1 MHKMVYH
8 EVRIV
13 DGKKKNYLVYNMR
26 KNSNWVKKTRFIGV
40 GELPKVKLNV
50 LKKEFEVELIVNKK
64 YPHLTEAQV
73 TKIELLKDIY
83 SNKIR
88 GLSKEEYE
96 KFEESFFTELTY
108 NSNAIEGSSLSLDE
122 TSLVVNE
129 NLAPEGKT
137 IREIFEAKNHMKAL
151 EFIRHYKKDLD
162 ELFILKLHFIILT
175 NISKTFAGRYRENPV
190 RIFGGDVKFPDY
202 EYVPQLVKNLI
213 YWYKKNKKAYH
224 PFELAIIFSMKL
236 VTIHP
241 FIDGNGRISRL
252 IMNFILQ
259 KYKYPWINVYNK
271 QRAEYL
277 KVVRKANDEDYLPI
291 IEFLINSLEENLKS
305 FGFL

>member
-1 MHKMVYH
+1 MVYH
-8 EVRIV
+8 EIRLVN
-13 DGKKKNYLVYNMR
+13 GKKQNYLVENSR
-26 KNSNWVKKTRFIGV
+26 KNGKWVKRSKFIGY
-40 GELPKVKLNV
+40 GNIP
-50 LKKEFEVELIVNKK
+50 KKELIKMEKNTELSLKISNK
-64 YPHLTEAQV
+64 YLYLTKEQV
-73 TKIELLKDIY
+73 IKIELLKEIY
-83 SNKIR
+83 FNKIKM
-88 GLSKEEYE
+88 LSKEEYE

-151 EFIRHYKKDLD
+151 EFIRHYNKDLD

-224 PFELAIIFSMKL
+224 PFELAILFSVKL

-241 FIDGNGRISRL
+241 FVDGNGRVSRL

-259 KYKYPWINVYNK
+259 KYKYPWVNIYNK

-277 KVVRKANDEDYLPI
+277 KAIRKANDEDYLPI